1 MAYKLLVEPAIEPIT
16 LADAKQHLRMEVSDD
31 DALIT
36 LLIAAARQY
45 AEQLTRTSFIT
56 QQWSLVLDAFPGP
69 SLMGVPAGLPWSL
82 PGHAILLEHG
92 PVQSIDSI
100 TYVDMSSTVQ
110 TMPSTNYI
118 ADMTGL
124 LAWVSFSRCKNSPT
138 RVAPTS
144 APPSVSTLAA
154 TARPTATRKPSSPAG
169 KALPPASTNHQRA
182 QQMHLQTPAIRSGR
196 RTVLKQP
203 PASNLPLKG

>member
-16 LADAKQHLRMEVSDD
+16 LSDAKQHLRMEVSDD

-82 PGHAILLEHG
+82 PGHALLLEHG

-100 TYVDMSSTVQ
+100 TYLDMASTVQ
-110 TMPSTNYI
+110 TMPSANYI

-124 LAWVSFSRCKNSPT
+124 LA
-138 RVAPTS
+138 RVTPKFGQIWPVTLPQIA
-144 APPSVSTLAA
+144 SVSVNFTAGYGA
-154 TARPTATRKPSSPAG
+154 TADKVPAG
-169 KALPPASTNHQRA
+169 LVQWMKLRIGTLYENREEVVTGRGINV
-182 QQMHLQTPAIRSGR
+182 TPMPFIDGLLDPYRLVR
-196 RTVLKQP
+196 F
-203 PASNLPLKG
+203 

>member
-16 LADAKQHLRMEVSDD
+16 LSDAKQHLRMEVSDD

-110 TMPSTNYI
+110 TMPSANYI
-118 ADMTGL
+118 ADMAGL
-124 LAWVSFSRCKNSPT
+124 LT
-138 RVAPTS
+138 RVTPKFGQIWPITLPQIA
-144 APPSVSTLAA
+144 SVSVNF
-154 TARPTATRKPSSPAG
+154 TAGYGTTADKVPAG
-169 KALPPASTNHQRA
+169 LVQWMKLRIGTLYENREEVATGRGITV
-182 QQMHLQTPAIRSGR
+182 TPMPFIDGLLDPYRLVR
-196 RTVLKQP
+196 F
-203 PASNLPLKG
+203 

>member
-82 PGHAILLEHG
+82 PGHALLLEHG

-100 TYVDMSSTVQ
+100 TYMDMASAVQ
-110 TMPSTNYI
+110 TMPSANYI

-124 LAWVSFSRCKNSPT
+124 LA
-138 RVAPTS
+138 RVTPKFGQIWPITLPQIA
-144 APPSVSTLAA
+144 SVSVNF
-154 TARPTATRKPSSPAG
+154 TAGYGTTADKVPAG
-169 KALPPASTNHQRA
+169 LVQWMKLRIGTLYENREEVVTGRGITV
-182 QQMHLQTPAIRSGR
+182 TPMPFIDGLLDPYRLVR
-196 RTVLKQP
+196 F
-203 PASNLPLKG
+203 

>member
-31 DALIT
+31 DTLIT

-100 TYVDMSSTVQ
+100 TYVDMASNVQ
-110 TMPSTNYI
+110 TMPSANYI

-124 LAWVSFSRCKNSPT
+124 LA
-138 RVAPTS
+138 RVTPKFGQIWPITLPQIA
-144 APPSVSTLAA
+144 SVSVNFTAGYGA
-154 TARPTATRKPSSPAG
+154 TADKVPAG
-169 KALPPASTNHQRA
+169 LIQWMKLRIGTLYENREEVVTGRGITV
-182 QQMHLQTPAIRSGR
+182 TPMSFIDGLLDPYRLVR
-196 RTVLKQP
+196 F
-203 PASNLPLKG
+203 